1 MRRIRFLSAVIAV
14 ILLLSAA
21 APCAFALE
29 APEVSSARS
38 YITGDAQTGRV
49 LCDANAYTRSEPAS
63 LTKIMTVLLAV
74 EAIER
79 EEASLDDMVTVT
91 ASSHFDLTD
100 DGTTAHINRGEI
112 ISLKDL
118 LYCAMLVS
126 ANEACNIIAEHI
138 SGSVSE
144 FVALMNARAEELG
157 CSGTHFANTHGLPSK
172 EHYTTARDLFIIA
185 CEAMSHELFAELCG
199 TAKYTTARTNDAAP
213 RELENSNALI
223 NKDSAYG
230 SKYLYEGAKGIKTG
244 HTDAAG
250 YCLVSAAERNGTQL
264 ICVVLGASGGRND
277 SGERYFDSFG
287 DTIKLYDWCFE
298 NFSNRSIVKKGYV
311 VDTIEV
317 AGAELELACA
327 ESVKALVPSDFDA
340 ATLITDVKLDEDKL
354 AGDISSGD
362 ELGTV
367 SFSDK
372 DGNDYGT
379 VTVVASKSVQQQEEA
394 APDTQQQGM
403 SDEQKRIAV
412 ICGLII
418 AAVLILV
425 VVSLVRSARLNRQ
438 QAKRAAHLKKQPQ
451 KKQPAH
457 AKQPQKKQ
465 PAHVKQ
471 PQKKQ
476 PAHIK
481 QPQKKAQ
488 TNRNSGGKKTTSG
501 RKERR

>member
-79 EEASLDDMVTVT
+79 EEASLDDMVAVN

-100 DGTTAHINRGEI
+100 DGTTAHINRGEV

-185 CEAMSHELFAELCG
+185 REAMSHELFAELCG

-223 NKDSAYG
+223 NEDSAYG
-230 SKYLYEGAKGIKTG
+230 SKYLYEGAKAYEDYHTITNFPNIAWCNDVELLAEYNELKILFDDFFLQAKVQFITG
-244 HTDAAG
+244 AKDI
-250 YCLVSAAERNGTQL
+250 N
-264 ICVVLGASGGRND
+264 ND
-277 SGERYFDSFG
+277 DDWNSYLATLDSMNLERY
-287 DTIKLYDWCFE
+287 L
-298 NFSNRSIVKKGYV
+298 
-311 VDTIEV
+311 EV
-317 AGAELELACA
+317 
-327 ESVKALVPSDFDA
+327 
-340 ATLITDVKLDEDKL
+340 T
-354 AGDISSGD
+354 
-362 ELGTV
+362 
-367 SFSDK
+367 
-372 DGNDYGT
+372 
-379 VTVVASKSVQQQEEA
+379 
-394 APDTQQQGM
+394 
-403 SDEQKRIAV
+403 
-412 ICGLII
+412 
-418 AAVLILV
+418 AAV
-425 VVSLVRSARLNRQ
+425 
-438 QAKRAAHLKKQPQ
+438 KF
-451 KKQPAH
+451 
-457 AKQPQKKQ
+457 
-465 PAHVKQ
+465 
-471 PQKKQ
+471 
-476 PAHIK
+476 
-481 QPQKKAQ
+481 
-488 TNRNSGGKKTTSG
+488 G
-501 RKERR
+501 

>member
-1 MRRIRFLSAVIAV
+1 MWAMRRIRFLSAVAAV

-100 DGTTAHINRGEI
+100 DGTTAHINRGEV

-185 CEAMSHELFAELCG
+185 REAMSHELFAELCG

-327 ESVKALVPSDFDA
+327 ESVKALVPNDFDA

-418 AAVLILV
+418 AVVLILV

-438 QAKRAAHLKKQPQ
+438 QAKKAAHLK
-451 KKQPAH
+451 
-457 AKQPQKKQ
+457 KQPQKKQ

-476 PAHIK
+476 PAHVK

-501 RKERR
+501 RKGRK

>member
-1 MRRIRFLSAVIAV
+1 MWAMRKIRFLSAVVAV

-21 APCAFALE
+21 VPCAFALE

-38 YITGDAQTGRV
+38 YIIGDVETGRV

-100 DGTTAHINRGEI
+100 DGTTAHINRGEV

-185 CEAMSHELFAELCG
+185 REAMSHELFAELCG

-230 SKYLYEGAKGIKTG
+230 SKYVYEGAKGIKTG
-244 HTDAAG
+244 HTEAAG
-250 YCLVSAAERNGTQL
+250 YCLVSAAERNGTEL

-287 DTIKLYDWCFE
+287 DSIKLYDWCFE
-298 NFSNRSIVKKGYV
+298 NFSYRSIVKKGYV
-311 VDTIEV
+311 VDTIDV
-317 AGAELELACA
+317 AGAELELASA
-327 ESVKALVPSDFDA
+327 ESVKALVPNDFDA
-340 ATLITDVKLDEDKL
+340 ATLIADVKLDEDKL

-379 VTVVASKSVQQQEEA
+379 VAVVAAKSVQQEEP
-394 APDTQQQGM
+394 APEVQQGM
-403 SDEQKRIAV
+403 SNQQKQIAV

-418 AAVLILV
+418 VAAFILV
-425 VVSLVRSARLNRQ
+425 VVSLVRSARMNRQ
-438 QAKRAAHLKKQPQ
+438 QAKKAAHLKKRQQ
-451 KKQPAH
+451 KR
-457 AKQPQKKQ
+457 Q
-465 PAHVKQ
+465 PAHVR
-471 PQKKQ
+471 Q
-476 PAHIK
+476 PAHMK

-501 RKERR
+501 RKGRR